1 MIKNKKMLWI
11 AVPFFALSVA
21 SCADTDELYRGDR
34 YIGNDFMN
42 NHYSIF
48 DDSLKAVTTAKAS
61 YQVPKDKRFEG
72 SGKTDN
78 PSGSGMAGH
87 AQFVEK
93 HAADATVNGEVLPWL
108 YNGSDIA
115 NFGLTNAGE
124 LADNSLYEQHQFT
137 QNKKLS
143 LIDSSFSKGILSK
156 LYNGQMRCDAWNS
169 YAYLELDET
178 GYGAYFPKELTSSK
192 YFAMVV
198 RGGSNTP
205 DGTGRLSSFDI
216 IVNFYKHPYGEA
228 IQKYAF
234 TMPGVTLETNISA
247 EYTILLGFYW
257 SDIDP
262 AFDPKGIVGMS
273 VTYSI
278 PTDGDFI
285 GDATARAQYPT
296 YSNMEE
302 THDYYLALML
312 YEIMFPDST
321 WSA

>member
-1 MIKNKKMLWI
+1 
-11 AVPFFALSVA
+11 
-21 SCADTDELYRGDR
+21 
-34 YIGNDFMN
+34 
-42 NHYSIF
+42 
-48 DDSLKAVTTAKAS
+48 LKAQERPITQADLAK
-61 YQVPKDKRFEG
+61 
-72 SGKTDN
+72 
-78 PSGSGMAGH
+78 AGH
-87 AQFVEK
+87 AQFVSK

-205 DGTGRLSSFDI
+205 DGTGRLSELSI
-216 IVNFYKHPYGEA
+216 
-228 IQKYAF
+228 
-234 TMPGVTLETNISA
+234 LSLIS
-247 EYTILLGFYW
+247 I
-257 SDIDP
+257 
-262 AFDPKGIVGMS
+262 
-273 VTYSI
+273 SI
-278 PTDGDFI
+278 PMGKQFKSTPSLC
-285 GDATARAQYPT
+285 RA
-296 YSNMEE
+296 
-302 THDYYLALML
+302 
-312 YEIMFPDST
+312 
-321 WSA
+321 